1 MSWQGGRKDH
11 LLKHG
16 GGAVRN
22 IEVHHVE
29 VVLQRQV
36 LLIEDVQVQPLR
48 VRLGPS
54 LHVPPAT
61 PEAALPDRALMGC
74 PFSPMKPR
82 RTRWEAPA
90 AITTSH
96 WASLLLSLCTQSH
109 PTPAGLQRAGQKQSV
124 RNCLSIVF
132 RAISRWK
139 SCLRSAAK
147 ASGTSGILQTGSD
160 ERQVCAPGP
169 PCQACE
175 GNLAQA

>member
-1 MSWQGGRKDH
+1 MLKSFCSDRFFSLKTYRSSHSVSVSDH
-11 LLKHG
+11 LCMYHPHSCG
-16 GGAVRN
+16 R
-22 IEVHHVE
+22 
-29 VVLQRQV
+29 
-36 LLIEDVQVQPLR
+36 
-48 VRLGPS
+48 
-54 LHVPPAT
+54 
-61 PEAALPDRALMGC
+61 AARSCADGLPGL
-74 PFSPMKPR
+74 PMKPR

-147 ASGTSGILQTGSD
+147 ASGTSGTLQTGSD